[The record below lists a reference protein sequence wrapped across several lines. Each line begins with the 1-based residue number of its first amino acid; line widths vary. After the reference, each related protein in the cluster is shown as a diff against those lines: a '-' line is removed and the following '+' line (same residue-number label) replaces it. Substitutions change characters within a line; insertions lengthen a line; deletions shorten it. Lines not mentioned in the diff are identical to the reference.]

1 MTGIQALEPIA
12 LNLPMRPGKPVAKE
26 FEYKRN
32 GTQTLIAAI
41 NVATGKVS
49 AHCGDTRKEEDFC
62 CFIKSLVEGNPGNKV
77 YHIVC
82 DQLNTHKS
90 ESLVR
95 FVNEHCH
102 LDAELGIK
110 GKEGLLKSMQTREDF
125 LCDTRHSIVFHYTP
139 KHGSWMNQIEIWFG
153 ILTKKLIKRGS
164 FSSTEN
170 LKIKLLDFIDYFN
183 RTMARP
189 FKWTYKGKILRA

>member
-12 LNLPMRPGKPVAKE
+12 INLPMRPGKPVAKE

-49 AHCGDTRKEEDFC
+49 AHCGQTRTEEDFC
-62 CFIKSLVEGNPGNKV
+62 HFIKALVEGNPGHQV

-95 FVNEHCH
+95 FVDEFCH
-102 LDAELGIK
+102 LGADLGVK
-110 GKEGLLKSMQTREDF
+110 GKTGLLKSMQTREDF
-125 LCDTRHSIVFHYTP
+125 LCDTSHSIIFHYTP
-139 KHGSWMNQIEIWFG
+139 KHGSWMNQIEI
-153 ILTKKLIKRGS
+153 
-164 FSSTEN
+164 
-170 LKIKLLDFIDYFN
+170 
-183 RTMARP
+183 
-189 FKWTYKGKILRA
+189 